1 MKFDKIIL
9 LGAAILAASSLPL
22 EAKSRKGKG
31 DVTVAV
37 FSLND
42 FHGGFVRNDYKNI
55 PGAPAVWQT
64 LDSLKS
70 VYPYNVTVAAG
81 DNFGGSFFYA
91 ATKGVLLPVF
101 YNDLGIHLS
110 ALGNHEFDDGQK
122 ALAQKWQ
129 GAPLRPAGWN
139 LSYVCA
145 NVRNASG
152 EIPAFAQPFASAEI
166 PIGKGKSVK
175 VGFVGLLASSTPSQT
190 SKSKIAGLTFD
201 GRYTAVLDSVKRL
214 PGYSSTVGNA
224 DLRLLLTHIGS
235 RMSDGQPEWD
245 DKDAANLRL
254 LDDPT
259 WNGILSSH
267 SHQPV
272 CGTINACHYPIVQGK
287 WHGEYISVL
296 KATIN
301 LKKRKVKKVE
311 VELCPVNPNAA
322 LGAPQRRL
330 QSQIDSLLTHTKTQ
344 GGAPLGMQLATAPQ
358 TLEHDRDHKHQQT
371 VVGAIVCRAYAEA
384 YRSSASL
391 PDSAIIIGASHFGSI
406 RAGFTKGPVSV
417 LDVGEVLPFSNPLC
431 AFRMTGRQ
439 LRELVE
445 FGLHNQRYGWLQ
457 TGWLDVML
465 NQGRHVQSLS
475 YYGPDGAHRYIADD
489 TPVVLV
495 ADEFIVNGGDG
506 YDPSFFPSSQKITSV
521 QMPATTDAFVHY
533 LQKIKTLPLK

>member
-9 LGAAILAASSLPL
+9 LGAAILATSPLPL

-101 YNDLGIHLS
+101 YNDLGIRLS

-175 VGFVGLLASSTPSQT
+175 VGFVGLLASSTPSQA

-344 GGAPLGMQLATAPQ
+344 GGAP
-358 TLEHDRDHKHQQT
+358 
-371 VVGAIVCRAYAEA
+371 
-384 YRSSASL
+384 S
-391 PDSAIIIGASHFGSI
+391 
-406 RAGFTKGPVSV
+406 GP
-417 LDVGEVLPFSNPLC
+417 
-431 AFRMTGRQ
+431 
-439 LRELVE
+439 
-445 FGLHNQRYGWLQ
+445 
-457 TGWLDVML
+457 
-465 NQGRHVQSLS
+465 
-475 YYGPDGAHRYIADD
+475 
-489 TPVVLV
+489 
-495 ADEFIVNGGDG
+495 
-506 YDPSFFPSSQKITSV
+506 
-521 QMPATTDAFVHY
+521 
-533 LQKIKTLPLK
+533 

>member
-9 LGAAILAASSLPL
+9 LGAAILAASPLPL

-55 PGAPAVWQT
+55 PGAPAVWQA

-101 YNDLGIHLS
+101 YNDLGIRLS

-175 VGFVGLLASSTPSQT
+175 VGFVGLLASSTPSQA

-245 DKDAANLRL
+245 DKDAANLQL

-330 QSQIDSLLTHTKTQ
+330 QSQIDSLLTHTKRRVGHRSACSSPRHRRPWNTTVTISISK
-344 GGAPLGMQLATAPQ
+344 PLLGPSSAALMPKPIAVPPLCPTAPSSSVQ
-358 TLEHDRDHKHQQT
+358 
-371 VVGAIVCRAYAEA
+371 AI
-384 YRSSASL
+384 
-391 PDSAIIIGASHFGSI
+391 
-406 RAGFTKGPVSV
+406 
-417 LDVGEVLPFSNPLC
+417 
-431 AFRMTGRQ
+431 
-439 LRELVE
+439 
-445 FGLHNQRYGWLQ
+445 
-457 TGWLDVML
+457 
-465 NQGRHVQSLS
+465 
-475 YYGPDGAHRYIADD
+475 
-489 TPVVLV
+489 LV
-495 ADEFIVNGGDG
+495 ASVPASPRA
-506 YDPSFFPSSQKITSV
+506 PSVCSTWERCCPSPIPCVPSV
-521 QMPATTDAFVHY
+521 
-533 LQKIKTLPLK
+533 

>member
-1 MKFDKIIL
+1 M
-9 LGAAILAASSLPL
+9 
-22 EAKSRKGKG
+22 
-31 DVTVAV
+31 
-37 FSLND
+37 
-42 FHGGFVRNDYKNI
+42 
-55 PGAPAVWQT
+55 
-64 LDSLKS
+64 
-70 VYPYNVTVAAG
+70 
-81 DNFGGSFFYA
+81 
-91 ATKGVLLPVF
+91 
-101 YNDLGIHLS
+101 
-110 ALGNHEFDDGQK
+110 
-122 ALAQKWQ
+122 
-129 GAPLRPAGWN
+129 
-139 LSYVCA
+139 
-145 NVRNASG
+145 
-152 EIPAFAQPFASAEI
+152 
-166 PIGKGKSVK
+166 K
-175 VGFVGLLASSTPSQT
+175 VGFVGLLASSTPSQA

-384 YRSSASL
+384 YRSAASL

-445 FGLHNQRYGWLQ
+445 FGLNNQRYGWLQ